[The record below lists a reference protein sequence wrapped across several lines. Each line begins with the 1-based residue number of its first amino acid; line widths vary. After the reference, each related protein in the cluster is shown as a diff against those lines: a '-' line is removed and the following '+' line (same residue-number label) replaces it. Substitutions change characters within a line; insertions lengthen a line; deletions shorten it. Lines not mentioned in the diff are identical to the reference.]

1 MPISTETDQDDPN
14 RRDMFGIRL
23 RRGDRIAIGGVD
35 YQLRTKSAF
44 GYILQRVNA
53 EDVTECFTYQELEE
67 CLSTLHG
74 RVVDQHVHFSKRS
87 EQYPKAL
94 ANKEVR

>member
-1 MPISTETDQDDPN
+1 MPISSQTDQADPK
-14 RRDMFGIRL
+14 RRDVFSARL

-53 EDVTECFTYQELEE
+53 EDIAECFTHQELEE
-67 CLSTLHG
+67 CLTTLHG
-74 RVVDQHVHFSKRS
+74 RVVDQHVQLSKRS
-87 EQYPKAL
+87 EQDPKAL